1 MDRSHSFGGF
11 EMSIE
16 RNEPIRFHEKGTL
29 EAVTRWIATHHD
41 GVAEWLK
48 NVRRQYQVDRAN
60 VAENHRVAALLLQDG
75 KDGKP
80 ARIGVL
86 DVGGATLE
94 DVTAWST
101 WQDTSASHRGS
112 GFQEEQTQGNGGKAY
127 MYRLFAGPAHI
138 LGIRDRRRNSK
149 GFDGDAG
156 TVERGTPGWMP
167 NLAAGRDVEI
177 SSFEAELRQTLEPYG
192 LSISDL
198 PTQLR
203 TAISARKSFTIVE
216 GEGPLMTY
224 KGHIDADEFIS
235 KVVRHEQSTLCF
247 EQVDVFAI
255 HNGRVLNEGRKLE
268 LPPIL
273 PYPGIDS
280 PVVHEIPDQLELDNG
295 QTVST
300 TDSGTKPKGR
310 LILHTSLENMPNAY
324 RNLRPRWQIMYRT
337 SHQMIGAK
345 PISELAP
352 ATPGVQF
359 IYGTAELLALEP
371 AYVEH
376 GRRRPKDGPLV
387 EALDRFI
394 ADKIRVLAHEINARR
409 RQELDDKA
417 LDQVHKENRK
427 LDEFKNRFLPSF
439 ADGDGGDGEGKGE
452 GPRERTRDGSGPLEW
467 GTEPEVL
474 RYKVP
479 EQGLQIGKAISVGL
493 RAFLGVSVR
502 DQKGRP
508 VRATIEWLTSDPH
521 VAGFSKGDKLD
532 AHAKGACQVWGRV
545 KGTKIEGPR
554 VPVQVWAVDH
564 ILLTPRTLDIPLGK
578 EEQITAEVTD
588 DEGRRSTDVLLEWL
602 HDADDQL
609 TVLIDRSGVVTGNRL
624 GRTAVTAGAG
634 GVRAR
639 IPVEVRVIANP
650 EEQGRGTG
658 FPQLLITGRDEDPAT
673 GQIREGDPDQPP
685 LWQEASDFM
694 HNVWWLNLQS
704 PEAAFVFQQRS
715 AQPTLWR
722 AFHAEKLIEMVTMV
736 WMTDEFS
743 RKGENQR
750 PEFWA
755 AHLAAMDRHRVRITG
770 QMWKQLEPYVF
781 SGTILDEEN
790 ERQVEGRAA

>member
-1 MDRSHSFGGF
+1 MT
-11 EMSIE
+11 IE

-60 VAENHRVAALLLQDG
+60 VAENHRVAALLLQDAR
-75 KDGKP
+75 DGKP

-112 GFQEEQTQGNGGKAY
+112 GLQEEETQGNGGKAF
-127 MYRLFAGPAHI
+127 MYRLFAGPARI
-138 LGIRDRRRNSK
+138 LGIPDRRRNCK
-149 GFDGDAG
+149 GFDGEAG

-177 SSFEAELRQTLEPYG
+177 SSFDAELRQALEPYG
-192 LSISDL
+192 LSTSDL
-198 PTQLR
+198 PSPLR

-216 GEGPLMTY
+216 GQEPLITY
-224 KGHIDADEFIS
+224 KGQIDADEFIS
-235 KVVRHEQSTLCF
+235 RVVRHEQSTLCL

-255 HNGRVLNEGRKLE
+255 HNGRVLNEGKKLE

-280 PVVHEIPDQLELDNG
+280 PLVHEIPDQLELDNG
-295 QTVST
+295 QAVST
-300 TDSGTKPKGR
+300 TDAGTKPKGR
-310 LILHTSLENMPNAY
+310 LVLHTSLENMPNAY

-337 SHQMIGAK
+337 RHQMIGAK

-352 ATPGVQF
+352 ATPGAAF
-359 IYGTAELLALEP
+359 IYGSVELAALEP

-394 ADKIRVLAHEINARR
+394 AGKIRALAHEINARR

-417 LDQVHKENRK
+417 LDQVHEENQK

-439 ADGDGGDGEGKGE
+439 AEGDGGDGEGKGE
-452 GPRERTRDGSGPLEW
+452 GPRKRTRDGSGPVDW

-474 RYKVP
+474 KYEVP
-479 EQGLQIGKAISVGL
+479 EQGLQIGKGISIGL
-493 RAFLGVSVR
+493 RAVLSVSIR
-502 DQKGRP
+502 DRKGRP
-508 VRATIEWLTSDPH
+508 VRAAIEWMTSDPH
-521 VAGFSKGDKLD
+521 VASFSKGDNLD
-532 AHAKGACQVWGRV
+532 AHEKGTCQVWARV
-545 KGTKIEGPR
+545 KGTKIERPR
-554 VPVQVWAVDH
+554 VPVQVWVVDH

-578 EEQITAEVTD
+578 QEQITAEVTD
-588 DEGRRSTDVLLEWL
+588 DDGRRSTNVFLEWL
-602 HDADDQL
+602 HDADDQM
-609 TVLIDRSGVVTGNRL
+609 TVLIDRTGVVTGNRL

-634 GVRAR
+634 GVWAR

-658 FPQLLITGRDEDPAT
+658 FPELRITGRDKDPAT
-673 GQIREGDPDQPP
+673 GQIREGDPDQPA
-685 LWQEASDFM
+685 LWQEASDYI
-694 HNVWWLNLQS
+694 HNIWWLNLQS

-715 AQPTLWR
+715 TQPTLWR

-755 AHLAAMDRHRVRITG
+755 SHQAALDRYRVRTVG
-770 QMWKQLEPYVF
+770 QMWKRLESYVA
-781 SGTILDEEN
+781 SGTISDEDTEQ
-790 ERQVEGRAA
+790 QVKGRAA

>member
-1 MDRSHSFGGF
+1 MP
-11 EMSIE
+11 IE
-16 RNEPIRFHEKGTL
+16 RNEPIHFHEKGTL
-29 EAVTRWIATHHD
+29 EAVTRWIAAHHD

-60 VAENHRVAALLLQDG
+60 VAENHRVAALLLQDSR
-75 KDGKP
+75 DGKP

-112 GFQEEQTQGNGGKAY
+112 GLQEEETQGNGGKAY
-127 MYRLFAGPAHI
+127 MYRLFDGPARI
-138 LGIRDRRRNSK
+138 LGIRDRHRNCK
-149 GFDGDAG
+149 GFDGEVG

-167 NLAAGRDVEI
+167 NLAAGRDVQI
-177 SSFEAELRQTLEPYG
+177 SSFEAELRHALEPYG
-192 LSISDL
+192 LSIADL
-198 PTQLR
+198 PAPLR
-203 TAISARKSFTIVE
+203 TAIAARKSFTLVE
-216 GEGPLMTY
+216 GEGPLTIY
-224 KGHIDADEFIS
+224 KGQIEADEFIA
-235 KVVRHEQSTLCF
+235 KVVRHEQATLCL
-247 EQVDVFAI
+247 EQVDVFTF
-255 HNGRVLNEGRKLE
+255 HNGRVLNDGKKLE
-268 LPPIL
+268 LPQIF

-280 PVVHEIPDQLELDNG
+280 PAVDEIPDQLELDNG
-295 QTVST
+295 RTVST
-300 TDSGTKPKGR
+300 TEGGTKPKGR

-324 RNLRPRWQIMYRT
+324 RNLRPRWQIVYRT
-337 SHQMIGAK
+337 RHQMIGSK

-352 ATPGVQF
+352 ATPGAAF
-359 IYGTAELLALEP
+359 IYGTVELPALEP

-394 ADKIRVLAHEINARR
+394 SEKIRALAHEINARR

-439 ADGDGGDGEGKGE
+439 GEGDGGDGDGKGGGRRKPPHY
-452 GPRERTRDGSGPLEW
+452 GPRPVDW
-467 GTEPEVL
+467 GTEPEVVN
-474 RYKVP
+474 YEVP
-479 EQGLQIGKAISVGL
+479 EQGLNIGKGISVGL
-493 RAFLGVSVR
+493 RAMLKVNVR
-502 DQKGRP
+502 DRTGRP
-508 VRATIEWLTSDPH
+508 VRAAVEWMTNDPH
-521 VAGFSKGDKLD
+521 VATFSKGDQLD
-532 AHAKGACQVWGRV
+532 THAKGTCQVWARA

-554 VPVQVWAVDH
+554 VSVQVWAVDH

-578 EEQITAEVTD
+578 REQITAEVTD
-588 DEGRRSTDVLLEWL
+588 DEGRRSTNVLLEWL
-602 HDADDQL
+602 HDAEDQL
-609 TVLIDRSGVVTGNRL
+609 TVLIDRSGMVTANRL

-634 GVRAR
+634 GVWAR
-639 IPVEVRVIANP
+639 IPVELRIVANP

-673 GQIREGDPDQPP
+673 GQIREGDPDQPA
-685 LWQEASDFM
+685 LWQEASDYI

-704 PEAAFVFQQRS
+704 PDAAFVFRQRS
-715 AQPTLWR
+715 AQATLWR
-722 AFHAEKLIEMVTMV
+722 TYHAEKLMEMVVQV

-743 RKGENQR
+743 RKGESQR

-755 AHLAAMDRHRVRITG
+755 AHQAAIDRHRVRTVG
-770 QMWKQLEPYVF
+770 QMWKRLESYVA
-781 SGTILDEEN
+781 SGAISDEDTE
-790 ERQVEGRAA
+790 EHVEGRAA

>member
-1 MDRSHSFGGF
+1 MN
-11 EMSIE
+11 IE

-29 EAVTRWIATHHD
+29 EAVTRWIASHHD
-41 GVAEWLK
+41 GIAEWLK

-60 VAENHRVAALLLQDG
+60 VAENHRVAALLLQDAS
-75 KDGKP
+75 DGKP

-94 DVTAWST
+94 DVTAWSV

-112 GFQEEQTQGNGGKAY
+112 GLQEEETQGNGGKAY
-127 MYRLFAGPAHI
+127 MYRLFSGTARI
-138 LGIRDRRRNSK
+138 LGIRDRHRNCK
-149 GFDGDAG
+149 GFDGEAG

-167 NLAAGRDVEI
+167 NLAAGRDVQI
-177 SSFEAELRQTLEPYG
+177 SSFDAELRHVLQPYG
-192 LSISDL
+192 LSVNDL
-198 PTQLR
+198 PIQLR
-203 TAISARKSFTIVE
+203 AAIVARKSFTLVE

-224 KGHIDADEFIS
+224 KGQIDADEFIG
-235 KVVRHEQSTLCF
+235 KVVRHEQSTLCL

-255 HNGRVLNEGRKLE
+255 HNGRVLNDGKKLE
-268 LPPIL
+268 LPPII

-280 PVVHEIPDQLELDNG
+280 PAVHEIPDQLELDNG

-300 TDSGTKPKGR
+300 TEAGTKPKGR

-324 RNLRPRWQIMYRT
+324 RNLRPRWQIVYRT
-337 SHQMIGAK
+337 RHQMIGSK

-352 ATPGVQF
+352 ATPGAAF
-359 IYGTAELLALEP
+359 IYGTVELPALEP

-387 EALDRFI
+387 EAIDRFI
-394 ADKIRVLAHEINARR
+394 AEKIRVLAHQINARR
-409 RQELDDKA
+409 RQELDEKA
-417 LDQVHKENRK
+417 LDQVHQENRK
-427 LDEFKNRFLPSF
+427 LDEFKNRYLPSF
-439 ADGDGGDGEGKGE
+439 GEGGGGDGEGKGE
-452 GPRERTRDGSGPLEW
+452 GRRKGTNHSPGPVDW

-474 RYKVP
+474 SYDVP
-479 EQGLQIGKAISVGL
+479 EQGLNIGKGISVGL
-493 RAFLGVSVR
+493 RAILKMSVR
-502 DQKGRP
+502 DRKGLP
-508 VRATIEWLTSDPH
+508 VRAIIEWLTDDPH
-521 VAGFSKGDKLD
+521 VATFSKGDKLV
-532 AHAKGACQVWGRV
+532 AHGKGTCQVWARV

-554 VPVQVWAVDH
+554 VSVQVWAVDH

-578 EEQITAEVTD
+578 REQITAEVTD

-602 HDADDQL
+602 HDAEDQL
-609 TVLIDRSGVVTGNRL
+609 TVLIDRSGMVTANRL

-634 GVRAR
+634 GVWAR

-650 EEQGRGTG
+650 EEKGRSSG

-673 GQIREGDPDQPP
+673 GQIREGDPDQPA
-685 LWQEASDFM
+685 LWQEASDYI

-704 PEAAFVFQQRS
+704 PDAAFAFRQRS

-722 AFHAEKLIEMVTMV
+722 TYHSEKLMDMVIHV

-743 RKGENQR
+743 RKGESQR

-755 AHLAAMDRHRVRITG
+755 AHQAAMDRHRVRTVG
-770 QMWKQLEPYVF
+770 QMWKRLESYVA
-781 SGTILDEEN
+781 SGAISDEATEEFA
-790 ERQVEGRAA
+790 ERSAA

>member
-1 MDRSHSFGGF
+1 
-11 EMSIE
+11 MSIE

-41 GVAEWLK
+41 GIAEWLK
-48 NVRRQYQVDRAN
+48 NVRREYQVDRAN
-60 VAENHRVAALLLQDG
+60 VAENHRVAALLLQDA
-75 KDGKP
+75 KDGKS

-112 GFQEEQTQGNGGKAY
+112 GLQEEETQGNGGKAY
-127 MYRLFAGPAHI
+127 MYRLFAGPARI
-138 LGIRDRRRNSK
+138 LGIRNRRRNCK

-177 SSFEAELRQTLEPYG
+177 SSFDVELRHALEPYG

-198 PTQLR
+198 PGPLR
-203 TAISARKSFTIVE
+203 TAITARKSFTLVE
-216 GEGPLMTY
+216 GEAPLMTY
-224 KGHIDADEFIS
+224 KGQIDADEFIA
-235 KVVRHEQSTLCF
+235 KVVRHEQSTLCL
-247 EQVDVFAI
+247 EQVGVFAI
-255 HNGRVLNEGRKLE
+255 HNSRVLNDGKKLE
-268 LPPIL
+268 LPPII

-280 PVVHEIPDQLELDNG
+280 PVVHEVPDQLELEND

-300 TDSGTKPKGR
+300 TEGGTKSRGR
-310 LILHTSLENMPNAY
+310 LVLHTSLENMPNAY
-324 RNLRPRWQIMYRT
+324 RNLRPRWQVVYRT
-337 SHQMIGAK
+337 RHQMIGSK

-352 ATPGVQF
+352 ATPGAAF
-359 IYGTAELLALEP
+359 IYGTVELPALEP

-394 ADKIRVLAHEINARR
+394 AEKIRALAHEINARR

-417 LDQVHKENRK
+417 LDQVHEENRR

-439 ADGDGGDGEGKGE
+439 GEGDGGDGDGKGE
-452 GPRERTRDGSGPLEW
+452 GRRKHTHDGAGPVDW

-474 RYKVP
+474 NYEVP
-479 EQGLQIGKAISVGL
+479 EQGLQIGKGISVGL
-493 RAFLGVSVR
+493 RAMLGVRVR
-502 DQKGRP
+502 DRKGRP
-508 VRATIEWLTSDPH
+508 VRTTIEWLTSDPH
-521 VAGFSKGDKLD
+521 VAVFSKGDTLG
-532 AHAKGACQVWGRV
+532 ARSKGVCEVWARV
-545 KGTKIEGPR
+545 KGAKIEGPR
-554 VPVQVWAVDH
+554 VPVQVWSVDH

-578 EEQITAEVTD
+578 QEQITAEVTD

-602 HDADDQL
+602 HDAEDQM
-609 TVLIDRSGVVTGNRL
+609 TVLIDRSGVVTANRL

-634 GVRAR
+634 GVWAR

-650 EEQGRGTG
+650 DEKGRGNG

-673 GQIREGDPDQPP
+673 GQIREGDPDQPA
-685 LWQEASDFM
+685 LWQEASDYI

-715 AQPTLWR
+715 AHPALWR
-722 AFHAEKLIEMVTMV
+722 TYHAEKLIEMVVQV
-736 WMTDEFS
+736 WMTDEYS
-743 RKGENQR
+743 RKGDSQR

-755 AHLAAMDRHRVRITG
+755 AHQAALDRHRVRTVA
-770 QMWKQLEPYVF
+770 QMWKKLESYVA
-781 SGTILDEEN
+781 SGAFGAIGDEET
-790 ERQVEGRAA
+790 EQRVQGRAA